1 MGAAEVHADIH
12 HEQGYDDT
20 PTPEPLGLAPDPVE
34 VRRNGGVAGFVGVVA
49 STVAIAYLARATS
62 TGAPLDWALA
72 ALMGVLG
79 IGHLAALVD
88 ARTPLL
94 VADTQGVRL
103 RLGRNWRGLPW
114 GALRKVEHRPRR
126 GPLRDGRLVLVV
138 HNPARLIEELDAPAV
153 GSPASPAG
161 CTAPRSRSR
170 SACPPA

>member
-12 HEQGYDDT
+12 HGPEQGYDDT
-20 PTPEPLGLAPDPVE
+20 TTPEPLGLAPNPVE

-72 ALMGVLG
+72 GLMGVLG
-79 IGHLAALVD
+79 IGHLAAMVD

-103 RLGRNWRGLPW
+103 RLGRNWRGLPR
-114 GALRKVEHRPRR
+114 GAPRGVQHLARR
-126 GPLRDGRLVLVV
+126 GLFRDG
-138 HNPARLIEELDAPAV
+138 
-153 GSPASPAG
+153 
-161 CTAPRSRSR
+161 
-170 SACPPA
+170 